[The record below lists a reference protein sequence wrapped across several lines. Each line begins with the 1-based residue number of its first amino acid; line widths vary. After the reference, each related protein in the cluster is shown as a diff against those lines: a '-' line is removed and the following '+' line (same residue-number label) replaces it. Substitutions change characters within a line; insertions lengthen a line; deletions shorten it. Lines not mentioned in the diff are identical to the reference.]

1 MPNNHSRNL
10 NIIILVAGR
19 GSRLE
24 EVTRDPKC
32 LLKIQGRTLIDR
44 TLDQISNYE
53 EQINKII
60 LVTGYKYEKV
70 KAQISKHKL
79 YPYCNFI
86 VNSDYELGSIISLNL
101 ANYHI
106 ADHNIIMDGDVLC
119 ESGIFSLIIKTDK
132 DNVFLIDPK
141 SQNTGEEILVGA
153 SSSKIIAVERGL
165 TGKFQNYGESI
176 GLMRLNKKSLKKL
189 FQLIEKKISSGS
201 NNIGYEDVLNE
212 FVKLTNIGFTSI
224 EEKKWIEIDFP
235 EDYKKAKELTIN

>member
-1 MPNNHSRNL
+1 MPKNHSRNL

-86 VNSDYELGSIISLNL
+86 VNSDYEFGSIISLNL
-101 ANYHI
+101 ANNHI

-119 ESGIFSLIIKTDK
+119 ESGIFSLII
-132 DNVFLIDPK
+132 NPLVVFK
-141 SQNTGEEILVGA
+141 SNC
-153 SSSKIIAVERGL
+153 
-165 TGKFQNYGESI
+165 Y
-176 GLMRLNKKSLKKL
+176 
-189 FQLIEKKISSGS
+189 
-201 NNIGYEDVLNE
+201 
-212 FVKLTNIGFTSI
+212 
-224 EEKKWIEIDFP
+224 
-235 EDYKKAKELTIN
+235 